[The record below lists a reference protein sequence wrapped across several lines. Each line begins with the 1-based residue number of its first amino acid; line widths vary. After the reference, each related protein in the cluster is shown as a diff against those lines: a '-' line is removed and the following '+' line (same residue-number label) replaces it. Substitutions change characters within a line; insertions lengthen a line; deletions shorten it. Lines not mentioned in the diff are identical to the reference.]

1 MRVLS
6 LLATLVVAVFILGA
20 CNSTD
25 RKTANAPGNST
36 NAIAKNPQ
44 PNLPNTV
51 HADGARRI
59 SVQDAQSLIA
69 KGQAV
74 VVDVRNQPAFDQGHI
89 RGAKLI
95 PVQDVGSRYNELPRD
110 KTIITYCS

>member
-1 MRVLS
+1 MRVLT
-6 LLATLVVAVFILGA
+6 LLATLVVATFLFGA

-25 RKTANAPGNST
+25 RKTANTPANST
-36 NAIAKNPQ
+36 NAIAKNPI
-44 PNLPNTV
+44 PNGPNTV

-59 SVQDAQSLIA
+59 SVQDAQNLIA

-74 VVDVRNQPAFDQGHI
+74 VIDVRNQPAFDQGHI

-95 PVQDVGSRYNELPRD
+95 PVQDMGSRYSELPRD